1 MPGMTEYSIMKEGPG
16 GCYADYKQAVAE
28 MRIINK
34 RFAEHVRTGAKTKGK
49 GLLGNDERIN
59 NSMS

>member
-1 MPGMTEYSIMKEGPG
+1 
-16 GCYADYKQAVAE
+16 